1 VSELEQQEQKEA
13 ILSNIKQQLL
23 MGNTHMAMRLLNEAK
38 AQGQLSLREYT
49 LALQAIQEA
58 IQQQRFGETN
68 PQAVALLIRQ

>member
-1 VSELEQQEQKEA
+1 MSELEQQEQKEA